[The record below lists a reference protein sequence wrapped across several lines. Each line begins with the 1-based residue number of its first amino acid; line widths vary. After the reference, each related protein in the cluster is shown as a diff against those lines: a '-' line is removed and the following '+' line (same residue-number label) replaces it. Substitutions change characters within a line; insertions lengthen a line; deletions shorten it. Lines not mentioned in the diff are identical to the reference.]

1 MVMTLTE
8 GSPIRPTTY
17 RELAPSVHWA
27 QLHQRTP
34 QFKWARRIYDF
45 QFLYV
50 IQGELL
56 ATLLGRSL
64 LIPAGRLLLIPA
76 NVYHTI
82 EVLTAPHVHLLG
94 IHFDFFSDLR
104 VKQGDIV
111 VDENNPL
118 VDCFCAMPSIDGTPL
133 FPYGYSISLPPAV
146 VSLME
151 ATIHEMTEQKQGF
164 EMVSKGL
171 MLQMLTLLIRH
182 QAETDRTLHPKYQ
195 ESLQHLAHEL
205 KTSYRKKW
213 TNGDMA
219 AFINVHEDYMSKL
232 FKDMLGMSPNKYL
245 QSVRHQ
251 QAKRLLRE
259 TDNKIERISLEVGY
273 DDFHYFSR
281 IFKKW
286 EGMSAQQYRKFSQFI

>member
-1 MVMTLTE
+1 MTVT
-8 GSPIRPTTY
+8 SPIRHTAF

-50 IQGELL
+50 IQGELR
-56 ATLLGRSL
+56 ATLMGTT
-64 LIPAGRLLLIPA
+64 IPVPAGHLLFLPA
-76 NVYHTI
+76 GIFHSI
-82 EVLTAPHVHLLG
+82 EVLSAPHAHLLG

-104 VKQGDIV
+104 LKQNDIV
-111 VDENNPL
+111 VDESNLHP
-118 VDCFCAMPSIDGTPL
+118 DCFCAMPYVDGTAL
-133 FPYGYSISLPPAV
+133 FPEHYAVMLPPSI

-151 ATIHEMTEQKQGF
+151 ATIHEMTEQRQGY
-164 EMVSKGL
+164 EMVCKGL

-182 QAETDRTLHPKYQ
+182 QAETNRTLHPKYE
-195 ESLQHLAHEL
+195 ESLLHLAHEL
-205 KTSYRKKW
+205 QTSYRKKW
-213 TNGDMA
+213 TNGEMA

-259 TDNKIERISLEVGY
+259 TDDKIERIAMEIGY

-281 IFKKW
+281 VFKKW
-286 EGMSAQQYRKFSQFI
+286 EGMSAQQYRKFSQII